1 MTCEL
6 LIYVCVNADSNVLHQ
21 FLCLSCINTYLQRL
35 SCIHILC
42 SLRKRGGL
50 KKDFEFR
57 ISILCFRQRPQQV
70 SLRPLHCDIDCF
82 EYVKDENHK
91 GCTFPIFSV
100 NVPRS
105 YIDVKIFS
113 FKLKICLPGNESL
126 S

>member
-1 MTCEL
+1 MDYQFDQ
-6 LIYVCVNADSNVLHQ
+6 IYDYVTIESNVLHQ
-21 FLCLSCINTYLQRL
+21 FESYSQRL
-35 SCIHILC
+35 SCMNILC
-42 SLRKRGGL
+42 SLRKRGIL
-50 KKDFEFR
+50 KIVFE
-57 ISILCFRQRPQQV
+57 IGILILCFQQRPQQV

-113 FKLKICLPGNESL
+113 FKLKISLPGNESL

>member
-6 LIYVCVNADSNVLHQ
+6 LIYVCVNTDSNVLHQ

-70 SLRPLHCDIDCF
+70 SLRQLHCDVECF
-82 EYVKDENHK
+82 DWRMKISN
-91 GCTFPIFSV
+91 
-100 NVPRS
+100 
-105 YIDVKIFS
+105 DVYFQYNQLM
-113 FKLKICLPGNESL
+113 FRGLKERN
-126 S
+126 